1 MKKVKVKL
9 RSDGSYQEVSISGE
23 DKPPIPLD
31 MQTGWQN
38 MANLIVTFTKVR
50 AGLIMVIT
58 ESAMQ
63 VFLMSQN
70 PSNPYQV
77 GGNDKLCHG
86 LYCETVIGTDKEL
99 SIVDAR
105 QLEAWKDNPDVA
117 INMISYFGLP
127 LKWQDGEF
135 FGTICLLDDQPMDL
149 DDNQKL
155 LLREFK
161 SSIEKDLA
169 LLSMIKQPT

>member
-9 RSDGSYQEVSISGE
+9 RSDSSFQEVAISSP
-23 DKPPIPLD
+23 DKPLIAET

-38 MANLIVTFTKVR
+38 IANLIVAFTEVR
-50 AGLIMVIT
+50 AGLIMEIT
-58 ESAMQ
+58 DTAMQ

-70 PSNPYQV
+70 PENPYHV

-86 LYCETVIGTDKEL
+86 LYCETVIATDNEL

-105 QLEAWKDNPDVA
+105 QLAAWKDNPDVA
-117 INMISYFGLP
+117 IDMISYYGLP
-127 LKWQDGEF
+127 LKWPDGEF
-135 FGTICLLDDQPMDL
+135 FGTICVLDDKPMEL
-149 DDNQKL
+149 NDNQKL
-155 LLREFK
+155 LLKEFK

-169 LLSMIKQPT
+169 LLSAK